1 VFGVTLM
8 LSPPKLQA
16 VRSLVETVPDA
27 TITGLSRALANTPPG
42 GVMGPVRA
50 LVNAEAE
57 ERAVRNTVL
66 APITGL
72 CRGGRRVGRMT
83 FPSRVLRGLWSG
95 LKADSPRLVAEAR
108 MVWPTIDPESYSPPV
123 LDKLCAIASAGLRA
137 REQSDFSAAA
147 DACDATLSAGAEAMA
162 GCLDLAPI
170 VRSALPHLE
179 DWMRR
184 MDDDH
189 QTQARLVFNDAVAL
203 APDAGPKLV
212 EMLSSR
218 LDEPWLALKLI
229 SAVMDRPTEAYLAD
243 SEMAGI
249 AVDVFDDIQEQLNII
264 NAFDPRRDGGAA
276 ARKAGRAVHEAT
288 LAIADFEDC
297 VELSREGLMGKQLSQ
312 QKMAMARMVEAKLDG
327 VDAFVAAALPLET
340 IRFAG
345 RMTKAVP
352 KLTDAPDPEL
362 ARRAEAALLFV
373 RDVRSAANTGGFAAA
388 RAKALAKVNDRLAS
402 YTEDLL
408 THLRTEDA
416 AVHERT
422 RSFIEV
428 AANLVGLATDESAAQ
443 IVRRRAA
450 A

>member
-1 VFGVTLM
+1 M

-42 GVMGPVRA
+42 GVMGPVRE

-83 FPSRVLRGLWSG
+83 FPARVLRGLWSG

-108 MVWPTIDPESYSPPV
+108 MVWPTIDPEAYSPPV

-137 REQSDFSAAA
+137 RQQLDFSAAA

-162 GCLDLAPI
+162 GCLDLAPVI
-170 VRSALPHLE
+170 RPALPQLE

-184 MDDDH
+184 MNDEH
-189 QTQARLVFNDAVAL
+189 QTQARLVFRDAVAV
-203 APDAGPKLV
+203 APDAGPKFV

-229 SAVMDRPTEAYLAD
+229 SAVMDRPTESYLAS

-249 AVDVFDDIQEQLNII
+249 AEDVFDDIQAQLSII
-264 NAFDPRRDGGAA
+264 NAFDPRRDAVA
-276 ARKAGRAVHEAT
+276 TARRAGRAVHEAT
-288 LAIADFEDC
+288 LAMADFEDC
-297 VELSREGLMGKQLSQ
+297 VELSREGLMGKQLNE
-312 QKMAMARMVEAKLDG
+312 QKIALARMVEVRLDG
-327 VDAFVAAALPLET
+327 AEALVAAALPMET

-352 KLTDAPDPEL
+352 KLANDPDADL
-362 ARRAEAALLFV
+362 VRRAEASLTFA
-373 RDVRSAANTGGFAAA
+373 RDVRAAANTAGFGSA
-388 RAKALAKVNDRLAS
+388 RTKALAKVNDRLTS

-408 THLRTEDA
+408 MHLRTEGGANHD
-416 AVHERT
+416 RT
-422 RSFIEV
+422 RGFIEV
-428 AANLVGLATDESAAQ
+428 AATLVALASDEKAAQ